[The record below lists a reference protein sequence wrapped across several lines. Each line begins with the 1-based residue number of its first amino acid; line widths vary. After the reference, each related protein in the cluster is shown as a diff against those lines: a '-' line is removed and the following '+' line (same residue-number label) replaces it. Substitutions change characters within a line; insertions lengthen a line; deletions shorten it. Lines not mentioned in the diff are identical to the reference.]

1 MGIFFEGRIFFLYPY
16 GTIFNLQL
24 LTGHVPDNILTI
36 KNTSRKLFRRNMTI
50 LELQSNDDRTYRT
63 VPSIVENL
71 NQIEEFPK
79 DFELLFDEDSE
90 DSFFSAEGWV
100 KKNDN
105 EALIFKSL

>member
-1 MGIFFEGRIFFLYPY
+1 
-16 GTIFNLQL
+16 
-24 LTGHVPDNILTI
+24 
-36 KNTSRKLFRRNMTI
+36 MTI

-71 NQIEEFPK
+71 NQIEEIPK

-90 DSFFSAEGWV
+90 DSFFSPEGWV
-100 KKNDN
+100 KNNDN